1 MAGRDT
7 TGGRGRISSI
17 DRLPAWC
24 DDAVRAAFTALKDK
38 ALTQLEI
45 LDDLNGAIRAAA
57 WEEGITDPAKIPQ
70 ISKSA
75 FNRRS
80 MRLAAVGRRLEETR
94 EIAAIL
100 TPKFEGENAEQITLL
115 LAQTIKSL
123 TFEMLENAGDELR
136 ADGETAEMLMFAS
149 RALKHAE
156 EAQKISADTKVR
168 ILREFTTKAEE
179 AVAKVAA
186 KTGVSGN
193 LVAFLR
199 KELGIDKDQG

>member
-1 MAGRDT
+1 MASRDT
-7 TGGRGRISSI
+7 GRGRISSI
-17 DRLPAWC
+17 DRLPDWC
-24 DDAVRAAFTALKDK
+24 DEAVRWAFTALKERD
-38 ALTQLEI
+38 LTQLEI
-45 LDDLNGAIRAAA
+45 LDGLNERIRAAA
-57 WEEGITDPAKIPQ
+57 WAEGVTDAEAIPQ

-75 FNRRS
+75 FNRRA

-123 TFEMLENAGDELR
+123 TFEMLENAGNELK

-156 EAQKISADTKVR
+156 EAQKISADTKAR
-168 ILREFTTKAEE
+168 ILRDFTTKAEA

-199 KELGIDKDQG
+199 KELGIDKDAG

>member
-7 TGGRGRISSI
+7 GRGRISSI

-24 DDAVRAAFTALKDK
+24 DDAVRSAFTALKEAK
-38 ALTQLEI
+38 LTQIEI

-57 WEEGITDPAKIPQ
+57 WEEGITDPAAIPQ

-80 MRLAAVGRRLEETR
+80 MRLAAMGRRLEETR

-123 TFEMLENAGDELR
+123 TFEMLESAGDLK

-156 EAQKISADTKVR
+156 EAQKISADTKAR
-168 ILREFTTKAEE
+168 ILRDFTTKAKE
-179 AVAKVAA
+179 AVDRVGKARGLSPDDVAGFKA
-186 KTGVSGN
+186 ALAVQIKGK
-193 LVAFLR
+193 A
-199 KELGIDKDQG
+199 

>member
-1 MAGRDT
+1 MAGRDA
-7 TGGRGRISSI
+7 GRGRISSI

-24 DDAVRAAFTALKDK
+24 DEAVRVAFTALKEK
-38 ALTQLEI
+38 SLTQLEI

-57 WEEGITDPAKIPQ
+57 WEEGITDPAEIPQ

-80 MRLAAVGRRLEETR
+80 MRLAAMGRRLEETR

-123 TFEMLENAGDELR
+123 TFEMLESAGDLS
-136 ADGETAEMLMFAS
+136 ATGETAEMLMFAS

-156 EAQKISADTKVR
+156 EAARISADTKAR
-168 ILREFTTKAEE
+168 ILRDFATKAEE
-179 AVAKVAA
+179 VVDTVAKA
-186 KTGVSGN
+186 KGLSNETAEAIKAN
-193 LVAFLR
+193 I
-199 KELGIDKDQG
+199 LGIRAKP

>member
-7 TGGRGRISSI
+7 GRGRISSI
-17 DRLPAWC
+17 DRLPEWC
-24 DDAVRAAFTALKDK
+24 DEAVRWAFTALKERD
-38 ALTQLEI
+38 LTQLEI
-45 LDDLNGAIRAAA
+45 LDGLNERIRAAA
-57 WEEGITDPAKIPQ
+57 WAEGVTDADAIPQ

-75 FNRRS
+75 FNRRA

-123 TFEMLENAGDELR
+123 TFEMLESAGDLK

-156 EAQKISADTKVR
+156 EAARISADTKKR
-168 ILREFTTKAEE
+168 ILQDFQSKAEE
-179 AVAKVAA
+179 AVDKVAKA
-186 KTGVSGN
+186 KGLSGDD
-193 LVAFLR
+193 VATFKAALALQI
-199 KELGIDKDQG
+199 KGKG

>member
-7 TGGRGRISSI
+7 GRGRISSI
-17 DRLPAWC
+17 DRLPEWC
-24 DDAVRAAFTALKDK
+24 DEAVRAAYTALKEAK
-38 ALTQLEI
+38 LTQLEI
-45 LDDLNGAIRAAA
+45 LDQFNGAIRSAA
-57 WEEGITDPAKIPQ
+57 WAQGITDGIPQ
-70 ISKSA
+70 ISRTA

-80 MRLAAVGRRLEETR
+80 MRLAKMGRRLEETR

-123 TFEMLENAGDELR
+123 TFEMLENAGDLS

-156 EAQKISADTKVR
+156 EAQRISADTKKR
-168 ILREFTTKAEE
+168 ILHDFQSKAEE
-179 AVAKVAA
+179 AVDKVAKA
-186 KTGVSGN
+186 KGLSSDD
-193 LVAFLR
+193 VATFKAALAVQI
-199 KELGIDKDQG
+199 KGKG

>member
-7 TGGRGRISSI
+7 GRGRISSI
-17 DRLPAWC
+17 DRLPEWC
-24 DDAVRAAFTALKDK
+24 DEAVRAAYTALKEAK
-38 ALTQLEI
+38 LTQLEI
-45 LDDLNGAIRAAA
+45 LDQLNGAIRSAA
-57 WEEGITDPAKIPQ
+57 WAQGITDGIPQ
-70 ISKSA
+70 ISRTA

-80 MRLAAVGRRLEETR
+80 LRLAKMGRRLEETR

-123 TFEMLENAGDELR
+123 TFEMLESAGDLS

-156 EAQKISADTKVR
+156 EAARISADTKAR
-168 ILREFTTKAEE
+168 ILRDFTEKAEKTVE
-179 AVAKVAA
+179 AVAKA
-186 KTGVSGN
+186 KGLTEETVE
-193 LVAFLR
+193 AI
-199 KELGIDKDQG
+199 KAQILGIRAKS

>member
-1 MAGRDT
+1 MAGRDA
-7 TGGRGRISSI
+7 GRGRISSI

-24 DDAVRAAFTALKDK
+24 DEAVRAAFTALKEK
-38 ALTQLEI
+38 SRTQLEI

-57 WEEGITDPAKIPQ
+57 WEEGITDPSAIPQ

-80 MRLAAVGRRLEETR
+80 MRLAAMGRRLEETR

-123 TFEMLENAGDELR
+123 TFEMLENAGDELK

-156 EAQKISADTKVR
+156 EAQKISADTKAR
-168 ILREFTTKAEE
+168 ILRDFTTKAEE
-179 AVAKVAA
+179 AVDRVGKARGLSPDDVAGFKA
-186 KTGVSGN
+186 ALAVQIKGK
-193 LVAFLR
+193 A
-199 KELGIDKDQG
+199 